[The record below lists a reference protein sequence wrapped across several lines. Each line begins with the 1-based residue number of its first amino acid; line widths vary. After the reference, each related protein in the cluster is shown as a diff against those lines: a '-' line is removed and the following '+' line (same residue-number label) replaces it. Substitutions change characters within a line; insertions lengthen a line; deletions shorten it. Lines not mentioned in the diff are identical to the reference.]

1 MPTTKPVRR
10 KTATRSDPPA
20 HHADVAARPAEPV
33 SAQPP
38 AVLRAFDAL
47 RPNDIYLMAPKES
60 VTRGFDYYQR
70 HRLQGYA
77 WSPDRSRLTAFVQ
90 GTRLYTVTFFVQD
103 DALFGECDCPAWSPE
118 WPCKH
123 VLCVCFTTKNLLS
136 PETFRLHRIEPL
148 HHDTLRVALLGER
161 RSEER
166 SKTRAI
172 APAARVELVIDATS
186 DPPALV
192 IRLDGYKVTASSG
205 WLPRTGL
212 PREVTPLLTPYYGY
226 QAGWGEDPFLL
237 YLKRHA
243 DTYPLLLETRT
254 KTIPLR
260 WQPSVKGLSKTVL
273 DVAGDQVHVRAAC
286 VVDDVELAEFLRFR
300 TFVVDVNGGRLLH
313 LTDEQGWAPFLAF
326 QHGTGFAEPYVSAAG
341 ILGGVPR
348 AVTWPDQSGLRVWQ
362 SRSRQMTVT
371 MPLQEFRSVQLD
383 VLKKQAERVFGS
395 LILKIDGKEQPPPAF
410 PKPDTT
416 DQPIGRLLLLP
427 PADQHELSARY
438 RLRAE
443 SLWQDRYVAPSASV
457 FGFFPLLEQG
467 RHPAPLRAWKRKTV
481 MMTAY
486 LDLVAVTDA
495 KEQERRLRRQLGHP
509 VFHSREVRREAQW
522 ALQPGLASARRSD
535 LRLEFHDGHWVLR
548 SIDKVKEAALY
559 RIPCEV
565 FGPEIFRGMRRGDE
579 MAVPAPLLFQRLA
592 DLVERSAAAGIPVL
606 YDKKPVRAGQWDCSV
621 RVERWNRE
629 GTGIDWFEI
638 RPEIRCDGAV
648 LEEKLW
654 REAVRRGG
662 LIETGGKLLVLDAS
676 TLERLRALAS
686 LADHAKPARSATR
699 LVTVPRLALFEWL
712 ALREQGVRVSLPA
725 EDEAVLARLLR
736 FERIEP
742 PPLPAGLQ
750 ATLRSYQRDGYGW
763 LAFLYQHRFGGCL
776 ADDMGLGKT
785 LQAICLLGAIK
796 EGIVQPPAAA
806 RGPHLIVVPTSL
818 LFNWEQELA
827 RFYPDLTV
835 RTYTGTERVLD
846 AKDDAVVLTTYG
858 LLRRDIETLAR
869 TAFHV
874 IIFDEAQA
882 VKNLHADTTAAARRL
897 TGSFKLAMTGTPLE
911 NHLGEYFSIID
922 LSLPGLLGDYERFKA
937 AVKGPVSNGLERL
950 LRRTRPFVLR
960 RTKEQTL
967 PDLPDKI
974 ETDLFLDLTDR
985 QKALY
990 QQTVAQVRTTIDD
1003 AYRSKTPAQAQLIAL
1018 TAILKLRQVCLSPRL
1033 LTGRPDEPA
1042 PKLELLL
1049 DRLKVL
1055 LEEGHCALVFSQFTG
1070 FLDLVEE
1077 AFEQEGIPYS
1087 RLDGSTAPGK
1097 RKALVTAFQA
1107 RKEPG
1112 AFLLSLKAGGQ
1123 GLNLTKATY
1132 VFHLDPWW
1140 NPAVEQQASD
1150 RAHRIGQKRAVTIM
1164 RLLMRQTVEEK
1175 MMALKR
1181 RKLDLYQAVV
1191 GATVRGGGGALLTK
1205 ADFDFLLAPAG
1216 APDPRQVYG
1225 SLGDERSPTSRCSRS
1240 PKMADSWV

>member
-1 MPTTKPVRR
+1 MPTQKPVRH
-10 KTATRSDPPA
+10 KTATRSDPPTHRA
-20 HHADVAARPAEPV
+20 AEAARPAKPV

-70 HRLQGYA
+70 RRLQRYE

-90 GTRLYTVTFFVQD
+90 GTRLYTVTFSVQD
-103 DALFGECDCPAWSPE
+103 DALFGECDCPVWSPE

-161 RSEER
+161 SSEDR
-166 SKTRAI
+166 PKTGAI
-172 APAARVELVIDATS
+172 APAARMELVIDATS
-186 DPPALV
+186 GSPTLA
-192 IRLDGYKVTASSG
+192 IRLDGYKVTASFG
-205 WLPRTGL
+205 WLPRAGL
-212 PREVTPLLTPYYGY
+212 PQKVAPLLTPYYGY
-226 QAGWGEDPFLL
+226 QAGWGEDPLLL
-237 YLKRHA
+237 YLTRHA
-243 DTYPLLLETRT
+243 DSYPLVLETRS

-260 WQPSVKGLSKTVL
+260 WEPSVKGISKTVL
-273 DVAGDQVHVRAAC
+273 EVAGDQVHVRAAC
-286 VVDDVELAEFLRFR
+286 LVNGVELAEFLRFR
-300 TFVVDVNGGRLLH
+300 TFVVDVNGGRLLR
-313 LTDEQGWAPFLAF
+313 LADERGWAPFLAF
-326 QHGTGFAEPYVSAAG
+326 QHGIGFAEPDVSAAG
-341 ILGGVPR
+341 ILGGEPR
-348 AVTWPDQSGLRVWQ
+348 AVTWPDQSGLRLWQ
-362 SRSRQMTVT
+362 SRSRQMAVT
-371 MPLQEFRSVQLD
+371 LPLQEFQMVQLD
-383 VLKKQAERVFGS
+383 VLQKQADRLLDD
-395 LILKIDGKEQPPPAF
+395 LILKINGDVQQPSALPET
-410 PKPDTT
+410 DTT
-416 DQPIGRLLLLP
+416 DQPMGRLVLMP
-427 PADQHELSARY
+427 PSDQHDPSARY

-443 SLWQDRYVAPSASV
+443 SRWQDRYVAPSASV
-457 FGFFPLLEQG
+457 FGAFPLLEQG
-467 RHPAPLRAWKRKTV
+467 RHPALLRAWKRKAV
-481 MMTAY
+481 MMAAY

-495 KEQERRLRRQLGHP
+495 KEQERRLRRLLAHP
-509 VFHSREVRREAQW
+509 VFLSRDIRREAQW
-522 ALQPGLASARRSD
+522 VLQPGLAAARRRD
-535 LRLEFHDGHWVLR
+535 LRLEFHDGRWRLR
-548 SIDKVKEAALY
+548 AIDKIKEAALY

-565 FGPEIFRGMRRGDE
+565 FGPELFRGMRRSDE
-579 MAVPAPLLFQRLA
+579 TTVPAPLLFQRLP
-592 DLVERSAAAGIPVL
+592 DLVTRLAAAGILLL
-606 YDKKPVRAGQWDCSV
+606 YDEKPVRAGQWDCSV
-621 RVERWNRE
+621 RVDRWDRE

-638 RPEIRCDGAV
+638 RPEIRCDGTV
-648 LEEKLW
+648 LEEKVW

-699 LVTVPRLALFEWL
+699 FVTVPRLALFEWL

-725 EDEAVLARLLR
+725 EDEAVLARLVR

-742 PPLPAGLQ
+742 PPLPAGLR
-750 ATLRSYQRDGYGW
+750 ATLRPYQQEGYGW
-763 LAFLYQHRFGGCL
+763 LAFLYRHRFGACL

-785 LQAICLLGAIK
+785 LQAICLLAAIK
-796 EGIVQPPAAA
+796 EGIIRPPAAA
-806 RGPHLIVVPTSL
+806 RGPHLVVVPTSL
-818 LFNWEQELA
+818 LFNWEQELT

-835 RTYTGTERVLD
+835 RPYTSTERVLD
-846 AKDDAVVLTTYG
+846 AEDGEVVLTTYG

-922 LSLPGLLGDYERFKA
+922 LCLPGLLGDYERFKA
-937 AVKGPVSNGLERL
+937 AMKGPASNGLERL

-967 PDLPDKI
+967 PDLPGKI

-1003 AYRSKTPAQAQLIAL
+1003 AYRTKTEAQAHLIAL
-1018 TAILKLRQVCLSPRL
+1018 TAILRLRQVCLSPRL

-1042 PKLELLL
+1042 PKLEFLL

-1055 LEEGHCALVFSQFTG
+1055 LEEGHSALVFSQFTG

-1077 AFEQEGIPYS
+1077 AFEQEDIFYS

-1097 RKALVTAFQA
+1097 RKAFVTAFQA

-1112 AFLLSLKAGGQ
+1112 VFLLSLKAGGQ

-1150 RAHRIGQKRAVTIM
+1150 RAHRIGQKRTVTIM
-1164 RLLMRQTVEEK
+1164 RLLMRHTVEEK

-1191 GATVRGGGGALLTK
+1191 GATVRGGGGVVLTK
-1205 ADFDFLLAPAG
+1205 ADFDFLLEPAG
-1216 APDPRQVYG
+1216 GADPQEGLRVF
-1225 SLGDERSPTSRCSRS
+1225 RR
-1240 PKMADSWV
+1240 